1 MKLYEVLYR
10 EIATD
15 YLSGKNLFTQKE
27 MSNRLGISISNINRA
42 LKELEAINAVMIRP
56 MAFKIIAI
64 DRLLLYWAT
73 RRKLT
78 KDIVYSAFADMRT
91 NEIEASMPNGT
102 AFTAYTAYKKI
113 YDDIPANYS
122 EVYVYATE
130 DALYEIKKG
139 FPLHKSYDNIF
150 VLKADPILEERIE
163 NGMAVVPVPNVFVDL
178 WNMRAWYAK
187 DFVDALAKK
196 LFGD

>member
-15 YLSGKNLFTQKE
+15 YLSGKNTFTQKE
-27 MSNRLGISISNINRA
+27 LSNRLGISISDINVS
-42 LKELEAINAVMIRP
+42 LKKLEEINAISIKP
-56 MAFKIIAI
+56 KYFNIIAI

-73 RRKLT
+73 HRKLE
-78 KDIVYSAFADMRT
+78 KDVAYSAFAKMHI
-91 NEIEASMPNGT
+91 NEIEASMPNGV

-113 YDDIPANYS
+113 YNDVPADYS

-130 DALYEIKKG
+130 DALSEIEKR
-139 FPLHKSYDNIF
+139 FPDHKHYDNIF
-150 VLKADPILEERIE
+150 VLRTDPILEERIE
-163 NGMAVVPVPNVFVDL
+163 KGMTVVPIPNVFVDL
-178 WNMRAWYAK
+178 WNIRTWYAK
-187 DFVDALAKK
+187 DFVDALAKR

>member
-1 MKLYEVLYR
+1 MKLYEVFYR
-10 EIATD
+10 EITTD

-27 MSNRLGISISNINRA
+27 MSDRLGISISNINRA
-42 LKELEAINAVMIRP
+42 LKELEAINAVVIRP
-56 MAFKIIAI
+56 SAFKIIAI

-73 RRKLT
+73 HRKLER
-78 KDIVYSAFADMRT
+78 DIVYSAFANMRI
-91 NEIEASMPNGT
+91 NEIEASMVNGV

-113 YDDIPANYS
+113 YNDIPANYS

-150 VLKADPILEERIE
+150 VLKTDPILEKRIE
-163 NGMAVVPVPNVFVDL
+163 NGIVVVPVPNIFVDL
-178 WNMRAWYAK
+178 WNINTWYAK
-187 DFVDALAKK
+187 DFVDALAKR